1 MIYIIHL
8 NRVFDYLKLFN
19 RDIISSS
26 RELKCSCKRFD
37 DATIGQQSV
46 SEVISS
52 SVRQQSLESP
62 AASPRVT
69 HLLLRDCAKLDLLI
83 DLANLDQNVFQ
94 VTDLSLVNIPT
105 INIEFRWEIEL
116 ETNGESPYEGLVLVG
131 LVVIMEL
138 HIKCLK
144 SQ

>member
-1 MIYIIHL
+1 MIYIIYL

-69 HLLLRDCAKLDLLI
+69 HLLLRDCAKLDLVI

-116 ETNGESPYEGLVLVG
+116 ETNGESSYEGLVLLG
-131 LVVIMEL
+131 LVVIYGT
-138 HIKCLK
+138 IKYLK

>member
-1 MIYIIHL
+1 M
-8 NRVFDYLKLFN
+8 FDYLKLFN

-116 ETNGESPYEGLVLVG
+116 ETKGESPYEGLVLVG

-138 HIKCLK
+138 SNVSMISVTLY
-144 SQ
+144 SLR

>member
-1 MIYIIHL
+1 M
-8 NRVFDYLKLFN
+8 
-19 RDIISSS
+19 
-26 RELKCSCKRFD
+26 KCSCKRFD

-52 SVRQQSLESP
+52 SVRRQSLESP

-69 HLLLRDCAKLDLLI
+69 HLLLRDCAKLDLVM

-116 ETNGESPYEGLVLVG
+116 ETNLREDFTVTEKVLRG
-131 LVVIMEL
+131 PCSRPSSYYGT
-138 HIKCLK
+138 IKCLI
-144 SQ
+144 SQWFQ

>member
-1 MIYIIHL
+1 M
-8 NRVFDYLKLFN
+8 
-19 RDIISSS
+19 
-26 RELKCSCKRFD
+26 KCSCKRFD

-105 INIEFRWEIEL
+105 INIEFRWELGL

-138 HIKCLK
+138 HIKCVK

>member
-1 MIYIIHL
+1 M
-8 NRVFDYLKLFN
+8 FDYLKLFN

-69 HLLLRDCAKLDLLI
+69 HLLLRDCAKLDLVI

-131 LVVIMEL
+131 LVVIMKL
-138 HIKCLK
+138 SNI
-144 SQ
+144 

>member
-1 MIYIIHL
+1 M
-8 NRVFDYLKLFN
+8 
-19 RDIISSS
+19 
-26 RELKCSCKRFD
+26 KCSCKRFD

-138 HIKCLK
+138 
-144 SQ
+144 SNV

>member
-1 MIYIIHL
+1 MIYIIYL
-8 NRVFDYLKLFN
+8 NRVFDYLKLLN
-19 RDIISSS
+19 PDIIFSS

-37 DATIGQQSV
+37 DETIGQQSV

-52 SVRQQSLESP
+52 SVRRQSLESP

-69 HLLLRDCAKLDLLI
+69 HLLLRDCAKLDLVI

-105 INIEFRWEIEL
+105 INIEFRWEIEQ
-116 ETNGESPYEGLVLVG
+116 ETNLREDFTATEKVPTRASS
-131 LVVIMEL
+131 VVME
-138 HIKCLK
+138 
-144 SQ
+144 

>member
-1 MIYIIHL
+1 M
-8 NRVFDYLKLFN
+8 
-19 RDIISSS
+19 
-26 RELKCSCKRFD
+26 KCSCTRFD

-52 SVRQQSLESP
+52 SVRRQSLESP

-69 HLLLRDCAKLDLLI
+69 HLLLRDCAKLDLVM

-116 ETNGESPYEGLVLVG
+116 ETNLCEDFTEKVLRG
-131 LVVIMEL
+131 PCSRPSSYYGT
-138 HIKCLK
+138 IKCLM

>member
-1 MIYIIHL
+1 M
-8 NRVFDYLKLFN
+8 
-19 RDIISSS
+19 
-26 RELKCSCKRFD
+26 KCSCKRFD
-37 DATIGQQSV
+37 DETIGQQSV

-69 HLLLRDCAKLDLLI
+69 HLLLRDCAKLDLVI

-105 INIEFRWEIEL
+105 INIMFRWELEL
-116 ETNGESPYEGLVLVG
+116 ETNLREDPYKGLLRCYG
-131 LVVIMEL
+131 M
-138 HIKCLK
+138 IKCLK
-144 SQ
+144 SQLFQ

>member
-1 MIYIIHL
+1 M
-8 NRVFDYLKLFN
+8 
-19 RDIISSS
+19 
-26 RELKCSCKRFD
+26 KCSCKRFD

-69 HLLLRDCAKLDLLI
+69 HLLLRDCAKLDLVI

-116 ETNGESPYEGLVLVG
+116 GSGKRTFAKISQPRRRSLRGPSRPSSDYGT
-131 LVVIMEL
+131 
-138 HIKCLK
+138 IKCLK